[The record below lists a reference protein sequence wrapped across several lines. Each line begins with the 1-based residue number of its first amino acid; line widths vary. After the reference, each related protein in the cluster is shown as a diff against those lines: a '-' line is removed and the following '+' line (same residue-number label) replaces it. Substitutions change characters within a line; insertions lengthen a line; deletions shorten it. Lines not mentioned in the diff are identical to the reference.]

1 MTTRTRIVRI
11 GNSQGVR
18 LPKAVLAASGLSG
31 DVEIEAGDGQ
41 VVIRP
46 ARHPRDGWEEA
57 FKQMHANGD
66 DVLLDSEYASEWDQT
81 EWTWGDNEWPE

>member
-18 LPKAVLAASGLSG
+18 LPKAVLAASGLAG
-31 DVEIEAGDGQ
+31 EVEIEAADGQ

-57 FKQMHANGD
+57 AREMHANGD
-66 DVLLDSEYASEWDQT
+66 DRLLDPEITSEWDQT
-81 EWTWGDNEWPE
+81 EWTWGDNKWDT

>member
-18 LPKAVLAASGLSG
+18 LPKPLLEASGLSG
-31 DVEIEAGDGQ
+31 EVEIEAGDGQ
-41 VVIRP
+41 VVIRK

-57 FKQMHANGD
+57 AAEMHANGD
-66 DVLLDSEYASEWDQT
+66 DALLDPEMPTEWDLT
-81 EWTWGDNEWPE
+81 EWEW

>member
-18 LPKAVLAASGLSG
+18 LPKALLAASGLSG
-31 DVEIEAGDGQ
+31 EVEIEATGGQ
-41 VVIRP
+41 VVIRA

-57 FKQMHANGD
+57 AREMHANGD
-66 DVLLDSEYASEWDQT
+66 DKLLDEGFASEWDQT
-81 EWTWGDNEWPE
+81 EWEW

>member
-31 DVEIEAGDGQ
+31 EVEIEAGDGQ
-41 VVIRP
+41 VVIRQ

-57 FKQMHANGD
+57 ALEMHANGD
-66 DVLLDSEYASEWDQT
+66 DHLLDPETPTEWDQT
-81 EWTWGDNEWPE
+81 EWEW